1 MTTSA
6 PQARSVRVLV
16 DGFDRVDELVTKVV
30 SGLGQDQ
37 LSWRPQGTGNSIAW
51 LVWHLTRI
59 QDDHLAEVAA
69 EEQVWTAQ
77 GWMQRFALPFDAATT
92 GYGHTSAEVDAVRV
106 ESPDLLRDYHR
117 AVHQQSVRQLGHW
130 GDEDLDRVVDERWDP
145 PVTLAVR
152 LVSVLSDTLQHVGQA
167 RYLRGLLPGR

>member
-6 PQARSVRVLV
+6 PEARSVRMLV
-16 DGFDRVDELVTKVV
+16 DGFDRVDGLVAKAV
-30 SGLGQDQ
+30 SGLGPDQ
-37 LSWRPQGTGNSIAW
+37 LSWRPQGIGNSIAW
-51 LVWHLTRI
+51 LVWHLTRN
-59 QDDHLAEVAA
+59 QDDHVAEVAA

-77 GWMQRFALPFDAATT
+77 GWVQRFALPFDAAAT

-106 ESPDLLRDYHR
+106 GSPDLLRDYHR
-117 AVHQQSVRQLGHW
+117 AVHQQSVRQLGQW

-152 LVSVLSDTLQHVGQA
+152 LVSVLSDNLQHVGQA
-167 RYLRGLLPGR
+167 RYLQGLLPDR